1 MGWSKFNYTELMYCA
16 SITSPPCP
24 PNDITISRKGS
35 SHYPSCSTNG
45 RDISACL
52 FQPTRNTDPT
62 QTANRSSCCCHG
74 NSILPSLLPRGASF
88 NSITRP
94 GETVSKRA
102 YPCNSVLRPTLSSFP
117 VTVRTVHYCGYS
129 TQTVIAVIYLV
140 RTKKGGQLF
149 IK

>member
-1 MGWSKFNYTELMYCA
+1 MGDTRFFNSIQAGRTRGREYIGWIEWDGQN
-16 SITSPPCP
+16 SITENSCTAPPLPHPPCP
-24 PNDITISRKGS
+24 PNDITISCKGS

-52 FQPTRNTDPT
+52 FQPTSNTDPI

-102 YPCNSVLRPTLSSFP
+102 YPCNSVLQPTLSPFTI
-117 VTVRTVHYCGYS
+117 TVRTFH
-129 TQTVIAVIYLV
+129 
-140 RTKKGGQLF
+140 
-149 IK
+149 